1 MRYNDTCK
9 ELGKMKLDHT
19 RGAVPLYLQLH
30 RILKE
35 CIENSTYVYGDL
47 LPSEQEMEKLYHVS
61 RITVRQAIA
70 ELEKEGY
77 IKRSRGKGTTVT
89 YTKRIDESLSEIRSF
104 TSEMEERG
112 LRPGTSFIEIKKV
125 HADEDIAFHL
135 DIEID
140 CEVYRLYRVRTADD
154 EPIVFFETYLTNDYK
169 YPLDKRAYKN
179 SMYDVFE
186 KVGVKTPHKVQEK
199 YQAILADQNIAKLLQ
214 VKVGSAIFKRSRT
227 SYNVDNKAI
236 EYTISYYRGDR
247 YSYSIQ
253 LGNK

>member
-1 MRYNDTCK
+1 
-9 ELGKMKLDHT
+9 MKLDHK
-19 RGAVPLYLQLH
+19 RGAIPLYLQLH

-35 CIENSTYVYGDL
+35 GIEMETYAYGSL
-47 LPSEQEMEKLYHVS
+47 LPSEQELEKLYHVS

-104 TSEMEERG
+104 TREMEDRG
-112 LRPGTSFIEIKKV
+112 LHPGTSYIDIKKI

-135 DIEID
+135 NVELDS
-140 CEVYRLYRVRTADD
+140 EVYRLYRVRTAD
-154 EPIVFFETYLTNDYK
+154 EEAIVIFETYLTSDYD
-169 YPLDKRAYKN
+169 YPLDKKYYKN
-179 SMYDVFE
+179 SMYEVFE
-186 KVGVKTPHKVQEK
+186 RVGVKTPRKVQEK
-199 YQAILADQNIAKLLQ
+199 YQAILADQTIAKMLN
-214 VKVGSAIFKRSRT
+214 VKEGSAIFKRSRI
-227 SYNVDNKAI
+227 SYNIDNKAI

-253 LGNK
+253 LGN